1 MKPKQIRVAVMAA
14 AALIAFAA
22 GLGMGLGLGVGL
34 GTPAPS
40 APSGRAICAANP
52 CRVIMTRNGSDG
64 LVIKDAAGP
73 KVENAFLII
82 DPTGLAEFWQNAA
95 GAYEGP
101 RGEICTTN
109 SELAPAA
116 CLGGDGT
123 AGWVRIGNEVLTS
136 GDLAWLHQAEGATRP
151 AVYRVNEP
159 TSTAARQDL
168 LPVTAAPTSLAF
180 TDPRR

>member
-1 MKPKQIRVAVMAA
+1 MKPKQILVAVVAA
-14 AALIAFAA
+14 AALVAFAA
-22 GLGMGLGLGVGL
+22 GLGLGIGL
-34 GTPAPS
+34 GTRPGPGPS
-40 APSGRAICAANP
+40 AGRMLCAANP
-52 CRVIMTRNGSDG
+52 CRITMTHNGSDG

-82 DPTGLAEFWQNAA
+82 DPSGLAEFWQNAA

-109 SELAPAA
+109 SELAPVA

-136 GDLAWLHQAEGATRP
+136 GDLAWLHQAEGAMRP
-151 AVYRVNEP
+151 AVSRSQLP
-159 TSTAARQDL
+159 GTAALQSL
-168 LPVTAAPTSLAF
+168 AVTARPG
-180 TDPRR
+180 

>member
-1 MKPKQIRVAVMAA
+1 MKPKQVTVVAA

-22 GLGMGLGLGVGL
+22 GLGLGIGLGIRPGS
-34 GTPAPS
+34 APS
-40 APSGRAICAANP
+40 AGHVICAANP
-52 CRVIMTRNGSDG
+52 CRIMMTHNGSAG
-64 LVIKDAAGP
+64 LVIKDAPGP
-73 KVENAFLII
+73 RVENAFLIV
-82 DPTGLAEFWQNAA
+82 DPSGLAEFWQNAA

-109 SELAPAA
+109 SELAPVA

-151 AVYRVNEP
+151 AASRSHVP
-159 TSTAARQDL
+159 ATAALQSL
-168 LPVTAAPTSLAF
+168 AVTARPG
-180 TDPRR
+180 

>member
-1 MKPKQIRVAVMAA
+1 MKPKQIKVAVMAA

-22 GLGMGLGLGVGL
+22 GLGVGLGLGAGL
-34 GTPAPS
+34 GSSAGS
-40 APSGRAICAANP
+40 APSGRSICTANP
-52 CRVIMTRNGSDG
+52 CRVTMTRNGSDG

-82 DPTGLAEFWQNAA
+82 DPSGLAEFWQNAS

-109 SELAPAA
+109 SVLAPVA

-123 AGWVRIGNEVLTS
+123 TGWVRIGNEVLTS
-136 GDLAWLHQAEGATRP
+136 GDLAWMHRAEGATRP
-151 AVYRVNEP
+151 AVSLSGCAELAKRP
-159 TSTAARQDL
+159 TGPPIRQ
-168 LPVTAAPTSLAF
+168 
-180 TDPRR
+180 